1 MDKLQKQM
9 AILDLLDE
17 VTVPNPLMN
26 YFDYDSDKLLD
37 KKIEVLQ
44 RLKNGESIDDIDD
57 GYSIFELLPEGQHWD

>member
-1 MDKLQKQM
+1 MDELEKQM
-9 AILDLLDE
+9 TILNLLDE

-26 YFDYDSDKLLD
+26 YFDYDSNELLG

-44 RLKNGESIDDIDD
+44 RLKDGESIDDIDG

>member
-1 MDKLQKQM
+1 MDKLEKQM
-9 AILDLLDE
+9 TILDLLDE

-44 RLKNGESIDDIDD
+44 KMKEGESIDDIAD
-57 GYSIFELLPEGQHWD
+57 GYSIFELLDLEQHWD